1 MADKGYLK
9 MTEQTCYRCRY
20 WQTSEPGKDKEPRP
34 TPMLRFGFAPCAK
47 GEIGR
52 YWSRKA
58 AACKHYQAIGAAAQK
73 RRDEMM
79 KKLGA

>member
-1 MADKGYLK
+1 MADKDYLK
-9 MTEQTCYRCRY
+9 MTEPTCYRCRH
-20 WQTSEPGKDKEPRP
+20 WKTSEPGKDKEPRP
-34 TPMLRFGFAPCAK
+34 TPMLRFGFSPCAK

-58 AACKHYQAIGAAAQK
+58 VACQHYQAIGAAAKK